1 MMQSQQG
8 DDQQIN
14 QLAQKDASQRAQEA
28 MLRMGRDLQAQGHVN
43 EAMDMFVKLLED
55 YPDTPAANAAANAL
69 VDLAEYLE
77 QNGAPHQAL
86 NVYRKLEQFQ

>member
-1 MMQSQQG
+1 MESQYGQGLDQS
-8 DDQQIN
+8 
-14 QLAQKDASQRAQEA
+14 AQRSASERAQEA

-55 YPDTPAANAAANAL
+55 YPDTQASEAAANAL
-69 VDLAEYLE
+69 VDLAQYLE
-77 QNGAPHQAL
+77 QNGAPHMAL